1 MLRLAIAQI
10 RPRKGA
16 YEENLCRLGA
26 LFREVGS
33 WPEPPELLVAPET
46 ALTGYF
52 LEGGVR
58 DLAITGDQLFADLS
72 RQHQEAGTPPLDVA
86 LGFYEVHG
94 NRLYNSGLYAMLGG
108 PDAGIRHIHR
118 KIFLPTYGVFDEE
131 RFVEAGRSVQ
141 AFDTRWGRAA
151 ILICE
156 DAWHSFTPMLAA
168 LDGAQLIIIP
178 SASPARGV
186 VTSDDTAGRPV
197 SLARW
202 SRLAQDIAGEH
213 GVYVALS
220 QLVGFEGGKAFPGGS
235 ILAGPRGDLLAQ
247 GPVFQEA
254 IIPAV
259 IDFEEIT
266 RARADLPLLADLEM
280 RLPHLLGS
288 LHAARR
294 ERGEAGSKQ
303 GQRGS
308 GEAGTLVSDQP
319 DGGPAKKPRSK
330 KESPNAQTVPL
341 ARLPASP
348 PRGPLAPLPARFNPQ
363 QDPLAIDVELTQ
375 QWLREF
381 IRDEVQRRRKFDKV
395 VIGLSG
401 GVDSSLVAYLAVE
414 ALGAANVLGVRMPYR
429 SSSSESLAHAQLVID
444 ALGIPSTTVDIS
456 PAVDA
461 LAGAIGEARP
471 ERSER
476 MEPARLGNIMA
487 RTRMITLFDLSAAH
501 RALPLGTGN
510 KTERLL
516 GYFTWH
522 ADDSPPVNPIGD
534 LFKTQVWAL
543 ARHLGVPDV
552 IVSKPASADLIKGQT
567 DEGDFGISYPRADAI
582 LHWILLGYRGPE
594 ISALGF
600 EEAEIALVRKRL
612 DSTHWKRRLP
622 TVAMLSGTAI
632 GEYYLRP
639 VDY

>member
-1 MLRLAIAQI
+1 MLRLAIAQL
-10 RPRKGA
+10 RPHKGA
-16 YEENLCRLGA
+16 YEQNLCRVGA

-33 WPEPPELLVAPET
+33 WPEPPELVVAPET
-46 ALTGYF
+46 TLTGYF

-58 DLAITGDQLFADLS
+58 DLAVSADQLFDDLS
-72 RQHQEAGTPPLDVA
+72 RQHAEAGIPPLDIA

-94 NRLYNSGLYAMLGG
+94 NRLYNSGLYATLGG
-108 PDAGIRHIHR
+108 ADAGIRHIHR

-151 ILICE
+151 MLICE

-168 LDGAQLIIIP
+168 LDGAQLIIVP

-202 SRLAQDIAGEH
+202 ARLAQDISGEH
-213 GVYVALS
+213 GVYLALA

-235 ILAGPRGDLLAQ
+235 ILAGPRGDILAQ

-254 IIPAV
+254 LIPAV
-259 IDFEEIT
+259 LDFEEIT

-294 ERGEAGSKQ
+294 EKAGSDARKQ
-303 GQRGS
+303 GKGQTTTPEAPPAGRSTS
-308 GEAGTLVSDQP
+308 GRRTVS
-319 DGGPAKKPRSK
+319 PA
-330 KESPNAQTVPL
+330 A
-341 ARLPASP
+341 LPP
-348 PRGPLAPLPARFNPQ
+348 MPARFHPG
-363 QDPLAIDVELTQ
+363 QDPLAIDPELTRR
-375 QWLREF
+375 WLVEF
-381 IRDEVQRRRKFDKV
+381 IRDEVQRRRKFDRV

-401 GVDSSLVAYLAVE
+401 GVDSSLVAYLAAE
-414 ALGAANVLGVRMPYR
+414 ALGAANVMGIRMPYR
-429 SSSSESLAHAQLVID
+429 TSSQESLEHAQLIVN
-444 ALGIPSTTVDIS
+444 ALRIPSRTVDIS
-456 PAVDA
+456 RAVDA
-461 LAGAIGEARP
+461 LADAIGGEV
-471 ERSER
+471 
-476 MEPARLGNIMA
+476 EPARLGNIMA
-487 RTRMITLFDLSAAH
+487 RTRMITLFDLSAAL

-510 KTERLL
+510 KTERLF

-543 ARHLGVPDV
+543 ARQLGVPEV
-552 IVSKPASADLIKGQT
+552 IVAKPASADLIKGQT

-582 LHWILLGYRGPE
+582 LHWILLGYRAPE
-594 ISALGF
+594 IAALGF
-600 EEAEIALVRKRL
+600 EEAEIALVRQRL

>member
-1 MLRLAIAQI
+1 VLRLAIAQT

-16 YEENLCRLGA
+16 YDDNLCRLGA
-26 LFREVGS
+26 TFREVS
-33 WPEPPELLVAPET
+33 AWAEPPELVVAPET

-58 DLAITGDQLFADLS
+58 DLAVPAEKLFDDLA
-72 RQHQEAGTPPLDVA
+72 RQHREAKAAAFDIA
-86 LGFYEVHG
+86 LGFYEIHR
-94 NRLYNSGLYAMLGG
+94 NRLYNSGLYATLGG
-108 PDAGIRHIHR
+108 PDAGIRHVHR
-118 KIFLPTYGVFDEE
+118 KVFLPTYGVFDEE
-131 RFVEAGRSVQ
+131 RFVEAGRAVE

-168 LDGAQLIIIP
+168 LGGAQLIIIP

-186 VTSDDTAGRPV
+186 GSADDTGRPT

-202 SRLAQDIAGEH
+202 TRIVQDISGEH
-213 GVYVALS
+213 GVFVALA

-235 ILAGPRGDLLAQ
+235 IVASPRGDVLAEGPIFEEALL
-247 GPVFQEA
+247 
-254 IIPAV
+254 PATL
-259 IDFEEIT
+259 DFEEIT

-294 ERGEAGSKQ
+294 EVGKLERRNGGTVERAIGQ
-303 GQRGS
+303 GAEPESAADPTRSNLPTFQRSVVPPFQAS
-308 GEAGTLVSDQP
+308 G
-319 DGGPAKKPRSK
+319 
-330 KESPNAQTVPL
+330 
-341 ARLPASP
+341 
-348 PRGPLAPLPARFNPQ
+348 
-363 QDPLAIDVELTQ
+363 DPLAIDPELTRR
-375 QWLREF
+375 WLVEF
-381 IRDEVQRRRKFDKV
+381 IRDEVRRRRNFEQV

-401 GVDSSLVAYLAVE
+401 GVDSSLVAFLAAE
-414 ALGAANVLGVRMPYR
+414 ALGPEHVLGVRMPYR
-429 SSSSESLAHAQLVID
+429 TSSPESLSHAQLVID
-444 ALGIPSTTVDIS
+444 AVGIRATTVDIS
-456 PAVDA
+456 AAVDG
-461 LAGAIGEARP
+461 LARAIGDDP
-471 ERSER
+471 S
-476 MEPARLGNIMA
+476 PGRLGNIMA
-487 RTRMITLFDLSAAH
+487 RTRMITLFDLSAAN

-510 KTERLL
+510 KTERLF

-552 IVSKPASADLIKGQT
+552 IVSKPASADLIVGQT
-567 DEGDFGISYPRADAI
+567 DESDFGISYPRADAI
-582 LHWILLGYRGPE
+582 LHWILLGYRDAE
-594 ISALGF
+594 IAALGF
-600 EEAEIALVRKRL
+600 TRDETALVRKRL

>member
-1 MLRLAIAQI
+1 VLRLAIAQL

-16 YEENLCRLGA
+16 YDENLCKLGA
-26 LFREVGS
+26 VFRELSS
-33 WPEPPELLVAPET
+33 WSEPPELVVAPET

-58 DLAITGDQLFADLS
+58 DLALPAERLFDDLS
-72 RQHQEAGTPPLDVA
+72 RQHADAKAAPLDIA
-86 LGFYEVHG
+86 LGFYEIHR
-94 NRLYNSGLYAMLGG
+94 NRLYNSGLYATLGG
-108 PDAGIRHIHR
+108 PDAGIRHVHR
-118 KIFLPTYGVFDEE
+118 KVFLPTYGVFDEE

-141 AFDTRWGRAA
+141 AFDTGWGRAA

-168 LDGAQLIIIP
+168 LGGAQLIIIP

-186 VTSDDTAGRPV
+186 ATTDDTAGRPT

-202 SRLAQDIAGEH
+202 GRIVQDIAGEH
-213 GVYVALS
+213 GVFVALS

-235 ILAGPRGDLLAQ
+235 IVSNPRGDVLAS
-247 GPVFQEA
+247 GPIFEEA
-254 IIPAV
+254 LIPATL
-259 IDFEEIT
+259 DFEEIT

-294 ERGEAGSKQ
+294 SEGGDGEGVAMA
-303 GQRGS
+303 R
-308 GEAGTLVSDQP
+308 
-319 DGGPAKKPRSK
+319 PA
-330 KESPNAQTVPL
+330 
-341 ARLPASP
+341 
-348 PRGPLAPLPARFNPQ
+348 PARRSINPTAMRTLASVTG
-363 QDPLAIDVELTQ
+363 DPLAIDADLTRR
-375 QWLREF
+375 WLVEF
-381 IRDEVQRRRKFDKV
+381 IRDEVRRRRSFEQV
-395 VIGLSG
+395 VVGLSG
-401 GVDSSLVAYLAVE
+401 GVDSSLVAFLAVE
-414 ALGAANVLGVRMPYR
+414 ALGPENVLGVRMPYR
-429 SSSSESLAHAQLVID
+429 TSSPESLSHAQLVID
-444 ALGIPSTTVDIS
+444 ALGIRSVTVDIS
-456 PAVDA
+456 TAVDG
-461 LAGAIGEARP
+461 LAAAIGGTP
-471 ERSER
+471 E
-476 MEPARLGNIMA
+476 PGRLGNIMA

-510 KTERLL
+510 KTERLF

-552 IVSKPASADLIKGQT
+552 IVSKPASADLIEGQT

-582 LHWILLGYRGPE
+582 LHWILFGYRDAE
-594 ISALGF
+594 ITSLGF
-600 EEAEIALVRKRL
+600 TTAETALVRKRL

>member
-1 MLRLAIAQI
+1 VLRLAIAQV
-10 RPRKGA
+10 RPQKGA
-16 YEENLCRLGA
+16 YQENLCRFGA
-26 LFREVGS
+26 LLREVGA
-33 WPEPPELLVAPET
+33 WPEPPELVVAPET

-58 DLAITGDQLFADLS
+58 DLAISADQLFDDLS
-72 RQHQEAGTPPLDVA
+72 RQHEEAGIPALDVA

-94 NRLYNSGLYAMLGG
+94 NRLYNSGLYATLGG
-108 PDAGIRHIHR
+108 SDAGIRHIHR

-141 AFDTRWGRAA
+141 AFNTRWGRAA
-151 ILICE
+151 LLICE

-168 LDGAQLIIIP
+168 LDGAQVIIIP

-186 VTSDDTAGRPV
+186 ITTDDTAGRPV

-202 SRLAQDIAGEH
+202 DRLAQDIAGEH
-213 GVYVALS
+213 GVYVALA

-235 ILAGPRGDLLAQ
+235 ILAGPRGDILTQA
-247 GPVFQEA
+247 PVFQEA
-254 IIPAV
+254 VIPAV

-294 ERGEAGSKQ
+294 EKA
-303 GQRGS
+303 S
-308 GEAGTLVSDQP
+308 GEAGKAGGQPGKRVS
-319 DGGPAKKPRSK
+319 KNSK
-330 KESPNAQTVPL
+330 GLE
-341 ARLPASP
+341 
-348 PRGPLAPLPARFNPQ
+348 PLPPLPSRFNPR
-363 QDPLAIDVELTQ
+363 QDPLAIDPDLTRR
-375 QWLREF
+375 WLVEF
-381 IRDEVQRRRKFDKV
+381 IRDEVQRRRKFPRV
-395 VIGLSG
+395 LIGLSG
-401 GVDSSLVAYLAVE
+401 GVDSSLVAYLAAE
-414 ALGAANVLGVRMPYR
+414 ALGAANVIGVRMPYR
-429 SSSSESLAHAQLVID
+429 TSSPESLAHAQLVID
-444 ALGIPSTTVDIS
+444 QLGIGHRTVDIS
-456 PAVDA
+456 SAVDA
-461 LAGAIGEARP
+461 LAGAIGGEV
-471 ERSER
+471 
-476 MEPARLGNIMA
+476 EPARLGNIMA
-487 RTRMITLFDLSAAH
+487 RTRMITLFDLSAAL

-510 KTERLL
+510 KTERLF

-582 LHWILLGYRGPE
+582 LHWILLGYKAPE
-594 ISALGF
+594 IAALGF
-600 EEAEIALVRKRL
+600 EPAEIELVRTRL